1 MLLPGKAR
9 AFFLFALLGLSSGVL
24 IADDKLTQ
32 KSDELNQL
40 RTKIHALQ
48 KSLQKQT
55 AKQDSL
61 QNSLRK
67 SETAISHLNRQIN
80 TLNRDL
86 SASKSK
92 LQTLKNDQRKQQRAL
107 SSHQVILSQQLRM
120 SFTNG
125 RQEYIKM
132 LLNQQDPMAMN
143 RIMKYYD
150 YFNLSRL
157 QHINNATD
165 AFNQYQQA
173 TAAVQQQTT
182 QIEQQRDNIE
192 RQRNDISAKQSE
204 RKTILAKL
212 KSKKLNDAQRLRQFQ
227 LNEQTLAKLITQLQ
241 SLIQDIPSDLGGRF
255 SANRGKLAW
264 PASGKI
270 IIPRSKPKRYG
281 VLINGSEGSSVKS
294 VFNGRIAFADWLRGF
309 GLLIIIDHGNGYMSL
324 YGHNQSLLKEVG
336 DWVKTGE
343 QIATVGDSGGRQSA
357 QLYFEIRRH
366 GTPQNPKK
374 WCRS

>member
-1 MLLPGKAR
+1 MLRLKKICA
-9 AFFLFALLGLSSGVL
+9 AALFLLLGLSNGAA
-24 IADDKLTQ
+24 IADDKLT
-32 KSDELNQL
+32 KKADELNRL

-48 KSLQKQT
+48 ESLQKQT

-61 QNSLRK
+61 QNELRK
-67 SETAISHLNRQIN
+67 SEIAISKLNRKIN

-86 SASKSK
+86 SASTSK
-92 LQTLKNDQRKQQRAL
+92 LQTLKRDQLKQQRAL

-125 RQEYIKM
+125 QQEYIKM
-132 LLNQQDPMAMN
+132 LLNQQDPMAVN
-143 RIMKYYD
+143 RVMKYYD

-157 QHINNATD
+157 QHINDAAD
-165 AFNQYQQA
+165 AFNQYERA
-173 TAAVQQQTT
+173 TAAVQLQTT
-182 QIEQQRDNIE
+182 QIEQQRDSIE
-192 RQRNDISAKQSE
+192 RQRNDISTRQSK
-204 RKTILAKL
+204 RKSILAKL
-212 KSKKLNDAQRLRQFQ
+212 KSKKLNDAQRLKQFQ
-227 LNEQTLAKLITQLQ
+227 VNEQTLAKLIGQLQ
-241 SLIQDIPSDLGGRF
+241 TLIQDIPRNLGGRF

-264 PASGKI
+264 PANGRV

-281 VLINGSEGSSVKS
+281 VLINGSEGSSVTS
-294 VFNGRIAFADWLRGF
+294 IFNGRIAYADWLRGF
-309 GLLIIIDHGNGYMSL
+309 GLLIIIDHGDGYMSL

-357 QLYFEIRRH
+357 QLYFEIRQH
-366 GTPQNPKK
+366 GTPKNPKK